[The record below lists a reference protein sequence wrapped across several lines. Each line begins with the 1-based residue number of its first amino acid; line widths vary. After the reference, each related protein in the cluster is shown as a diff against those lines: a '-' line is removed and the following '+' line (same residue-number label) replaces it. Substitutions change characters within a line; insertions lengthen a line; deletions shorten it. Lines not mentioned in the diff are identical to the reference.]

1 MDLLWILEPESSI
14 SASIFGVGSFIDVR
28 GNFLD
33 KPNRYPHTFADLNE
47 WITSENEL
55 RLLYIFFQTHI
66 SENREEIA
74 FVREIFPEA
83 KNYADVYEQ
92 AGLLGEKVYP
102 NYSSKIK
109 FGLSVKIH

>member
-47 WITSENEL
+47 
-55 RLLYIFFQTHI
+55 
-66 SENREEIA
+66 
-74 FVREIFPEA
+74 
-83 KNYADVYEQ
+83 
-92 AGLLGEKVYP
+92 
-102 NYSSKIK
+102 
-109 FGLSVKIH
+109 